1 MGMLKKAVAIA
12 ALSSAASLAAAAP
25 IDLGA
30 AGDYT
35 LLSAG
40 SIWDGRGSMNL
51 GSDAKVVGNV
61 GARWTVGTAPGVEID
76 GDLHGGSIV
85 SAPGLVVTGEI
96 RTLSDSEWDVIFNDL
111 SAASNSA
118 LALASSGL
126 TVAGVN
132 NSSVFSASSD
142 FNVINI
148 DGSIDLSDGE
158 SLTISGDA
166 NDEFV
171 INVSGD
177 LFLCGDTFSNCDASI
192 VLDGVDADNVLF
204 NFYGDGVAKVNG
216 DIDGDMDGI
225 MSGNFISAGGFD
237 WILGDGM
244 IFDDIKVLAGN
255 IPVANVQGVGGIT
268 TSVPEP
274 SSIVLMLMSL
284 FGMALVRKKAA

>member
-1 MGMLKKAVAIA
+1 MGMLKKVAAVVSFGAMT
-12 ALSSAASLAAAAP
+12 SAAIAAP

-40 SIWDGRGSMNL
+40 SIWDGQGSMNL

-76 GDLHGGSIV
+76 GNLHGGSIV

-96 RTLSDSEWDVIFNDL
+96 RTLSDAEWDVIFNDL
-111 SAASNSA
+111 SAASTSA
-118 LALASSGL
+118 LALASTGS
-126 TVAGVN
+126 TVGGITDTA
-132 NSSVFSASSD
+132 VFSASSD

-148 DGSIDLSDGE
+148 DGSIDLADGE

-166 NDEFV
+166 DDEFV

-177 LFLCGDTFSNCDASI
+177 LFLCENAYSNCDASI
-192 VLDGVDADNVLF
+192 LLDGVSAENVLF

-216 DIDGDMDGI
+216 DIDGDTDGI

-244 IFDDIKVLAGN
+244 IFDDIKILAGN

>member
-1 MGMLKKAVAIA
+1 MGMLKKVAAVVGFSAVASVA
-12 ALSSAASLAAAAP
+12 TAAP

-40 SIWDGRGSMNL
+40 SIWDGQGSMNL

-76 GDLHGGSIV
+76 GNLHGGSIV
-85 SAPGLVVTGEI
+85 AAPGLVVTGEI
-96 RTLSDSEWDVIFNDL
+96 RTLSDAEWDVIFNDL
-111 SAASNSA
+111 NAASNAA
-118 LALASSGL
+118 LSLASSGL
-126 TVAGVN
+126 TVSGVTDTT
-132 NSSVFSASSD
+132 VFSSSSD

-148 DGSIDLSDGE
+148 DGGIDLTDGQ

-177 LFLCGDTFSNCDASI
+177 LFLCENQYSNCDASI
-192 VLDGVDADNVLF
+192 LLDGVDADNVLF

-216 DIDGDMDGI
+216 DIDGDTDGI

-244 IFDDIKVLAGN
+244 IFDEMKVLAGN
-255 IPVANVQGVGGIT
+255 LPVANVQGVNGIT

-274 SSIVLMLMSL
+274 SSIMLMLMSL
-284 FGMALVRKKAA
+284 FGLALARKKA